1 MKINNKKRSIQILTT
16 IHIILIV
23 LEIIALIHDLQVF
36 GLAMFQYYT
45 IDSNI
50 LQMLV
55 SAAIV
60 FRILYRKEELVSA
73 RLSIL
78 HLVCAVNLTITFLI
92 ALLVLAPQEGF
103 AYYFIENV
111 APINH
116 LIGPLL
122 SAITFLFLEE
132 SEKLPGIAILIPM
145 AATLLYGI
153 IALILNALKILDGPY
168 FFLRI
173 YDEPLGTI
181 VLWFAIITVLCTVL
195 SGLYLW
201 IKSRYCIS
209 SAADL
214 HDNI

>member
-1 MKINNKKRSIQILTT
+1 
-16 IHIILIV
+16 
-23 LEIIALIHDLQVF
+23 
-36 GLAMFQYYT
+36 
-45 IDSNI
+45 
-50 LQMLV
+50 MLV
-55 SAAIV
+55 SAEIV

-111 APINH
+111 ASINH

-132 SEKLPGIAILIPM
+132 SGKLPGIAVLIPM
-145 AATLLYGI
+145 AATLIYGI